1 MIPSVYVF
9 NESAR
14 ARNCLRE
21 LISAAPEFSFL
32 GATGDFQALE
42 GKARSGEAQVLMVS
56 SAPEILTD
64 WTILERWRKDYG
76 IAVVLLCRS
85 EAERHS
91 LKIRG
96 RVYGICEALC
106 LPRSAAE
113 GAEFVSRM
121 VEILPAMRAIF
132 ARRPRQTK
140 GLASTEPA
148 AQGRTHETAF
158 SLMQTSYEADLVAIG
173 ASTGRV
179 EASTAILRE
188 FPADSP
194 PTLLVQHIRGHFA
207 EAHARALDR
216 ICACEV
222 RAAKVGD
229 RPAPGVVLVAPADQH
244 MVLDRRGG
252 QLIVGLDQG
261 PEVNHHRPSV
271 DRLFNSVAE
280 LGIRGAVGVLLT
292 GMGNDGAAG
301 LLAMHRAGMR
311 TIAQDEGT
319 STVYG
324 MPKAAMDLGAVQ
336 ECLPL
341 GLIHRYALWGKP
353 EQKDIKQWH

>member
-1 MIPSVYVF
+1 MDWS
-9 NESAR
+9 
-14 ARNCLRE
+14 
-21 LISAAPEFSFL
+21 
-32 GATGDFQALE
+32 
-42 GKARSGEAQVLMVS
+42 
-56 SAPEILTD
+56 ILD
-64 WTILERWRKDYG
+64 RWRKEYG
-76 IAVVLLCRS
+76 VAVVLLCGS

-96 RVYGICEALC
+96 RVYGICEVLC
-106 LPRSAAE
+106 YPTATAD
-113 GAEFVSRM
+113 GADFLASLVKA
-121 VEILPAMRAIF
+121 LPAVQATL
-132 ARRPRQTK
+132 ARRPSLARD
-140 GLASTEPA
+140 LASAEPA
-148 AQGRTHETAF
+148 SQAGAPATAS
-158 SLMQTSYEADLVAIG
+158 SLMQPTYEASLVAIG
-173 ASTGRV
+173 ASTGGV
-179 EASTAILRE
+179 EASTAILKE
-188 FPADSP
+188 FPADAP

-216 ICACEV
+216 VCPCEV
-222 RAAKVGD
+222 RIAKVGD
-229 RPAPGVVLVAPADQH
+229 RPAQGLVLVAPADQH

-271 DRLFNSVAE
+271 DRLFHSVAG
-280 LGIRGAVGVLLT
+280 LGIRGAVGILLT

-301 LLAMHRAGMR
+301 LLSMRRACMR

-336 ECLPL
+336 DSLPL

-353 EQKDIKQWH
+353 EQKSTKQWH